1 MNILLVV
8 NEQKDKG
15 FALTKE
21 IVDLI
26 GKRAEVF
33 AEECL
38 CGSSVKN
45 VSYIP
50 EEKFKNMD
58 VILVLGGDGTLLGIS
73 KTAARLNIP
82 VVGVNLGRLG
92 FLSEIEKDNLKE
104 DLDKLIAGDF
114 KIEERMMLS
123 AKLSDKENE
132 CALND
137 IIITRKNSLLK
148 ILEFDVFLD
157 DEFVDH
163 FMADGIIIS
172 TPTGSTAY
180 SLSAGGPIA
189 DPSMNIMIITPIC
202 PHKMYSRTI
211 IVPSNKKITI
221 KNRSQDDSRAI
232 IAADS
237 RMIGEIDSGE
247 AVVVNAAKDSLKL
260 IKLHG
265 FKFFSL
271 LHDKLV
277 KKEK

>member
-1 MNILLVV
+1 MNILLIV
-8 NEQKDKG
+8 NEEKDKG
-15 FALTKE
+15 FLLANE
-21 IVDLI
+21 IIGLI
-26 GKRAEVF
+26 GERAKVF
-33 AEECL
+33 AETSL
-38 CGSSVKN
+38 CCDALKSVN
-45 VSYIP
+45 YIP
-50 EEKFKNMD
+50 EEKYKDMD
-58 VILVLGGDGTLLGIS
+58 IFLVLGGDGTLLGVS
-73 KTAARLNIP
+73 KIAARLNIP

-92 FLSEIEKDNLKE
+92 FLSEIEKDNLEE

-123 AKLSDKENE
+123 ADLTDKENE

-137 IIITRKNSLLK
+137 IIITRENSLLK

-211 IVPSNKKITI
+211 IVPSNKRITI
-221 KNRSQDDSRAI
+221 KNRSQDGSCAI

-237 RMIGEIDSGE
+237 RMVGEIKSGE
-247 AVVVNAAKDSLKL
+247 AVVVNEAKNSFKL

-265 FKFFSL
+265 FKFFSA